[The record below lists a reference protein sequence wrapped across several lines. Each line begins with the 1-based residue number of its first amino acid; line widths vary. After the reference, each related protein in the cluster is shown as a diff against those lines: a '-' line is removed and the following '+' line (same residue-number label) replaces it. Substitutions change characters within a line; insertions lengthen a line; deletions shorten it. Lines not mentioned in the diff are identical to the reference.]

1 MISTLTK
8 AECIDA
14 LSHFD
19 RGDIVVATCTFG
31 DRARTMQAVPLGDL
45 TSGFI
50 TSSSY
55 SDSGYAV
62 VEEGDEDDG
71 DTPIHFFEPGDVSEH
86 MTVGDFLDNLTG
98 LDDDEL
104 VVAAWNY
111 GDRGDTLQA
120 IGLNEVN
127 EIYLNRSSYSDSGYA
142 VVEEGDEDDDAV
154 RALVINYNA
163 L

>member
-19 RGDIVVATCTFG
+19 RDDIVVATCTFG

-50 TSSSY
+50 TSSS
-55 SDSGYAV
+55 
-62 VEEGDEDDG
+62 

-104 VVAAWNY
+104 VVAAWGY

>member
-1 MISTLTK
+1 MTSL
-8 AECIDA
+8 
-14 LSHFD
+14 LS
-19 RGDIVVATCTFG
+19 
-31 DRARTMQAVPLGDL
+31 L
-45 TSGFI
+45 
-50 TSSSY
+50 
-55 SDSGYAV
+55 
-62 VEEGDEDDG
+62 
-71 DTPIHFFEPGDVSEH
+71 
-86 MTVGDFLDNLTG
+86 
-98 LDDDEL
+98 
-104 VVAAWNY
+104 WNY